1 MDTIREY
8 KYLVNCKLL
17 LAEIKNANESA
28 STYVVIHN
36 DQKFEF
42 LDLSEAEN
50 FFGLVMDA
58 LMSVK
63 NYKK

>member
-42 LDLSEAEN
+42 LNLGEAEN